1 MELVDPGYA
10 GAVEEPKEVTEVSLA
25 EFAELFADTSEDA
38 QHHAHHEFDVVV
50 EDGVVTGIAEHHAEV

>member
-1 MELVDPGYA
+1 M
-10 GAVEEPKEVTEVSLA
+10 TEVSLA